1 MDNLY
6 GDANFN
12 VSKITNIFAYFLD
25 LIFKYVK
32 KDIAKYQEE
41 NIEEKIVYNF
51 NDKDM
56 IIKKSNLALAI
67 RLFITLVLYREEDKD
82 KDEKIKNNKKNIIDY
97 LKNKD
102 LWKSTFYDNETNKLK
117 FEGDLSKLK
126 DLNIKVK
133 EILYFYNYLIDNND
147 EGFEEEEVKA
157 YIRGKEE
164 EVNEESEDSEDS
176 DGSIQNKNEKKDVK
190 NTVKVHIDDDE
201 D

>member
-1 MDNLY
+1 MDNLFR
-6 GDANFN
+6 DAIFN

-41 NIEEKIVYNF
+41 NKEEKMVYNF

-56 IIKKSNLALAI
+56 SIKKSNLASAI

-82 KDEKIKNNKKNIIDY
+82 KEEKIKYNEKNIIDY

-133 EILYFYNYLIDNND
+133 EILYFYNYLIGNKD
-147 EGFEEEEVKA
+147 EGFEEEVKV
-157 YIRGKEE
+157 YIREKEE
-164 EVNEESEDSEDS
+164 EAKVDSEDSEESEDSEYTDDS
-176 DGSIQNKNEKKDVK
+176 KPSNNVK
-190 NTVKVHIDDDE
+190 RHIDDD
-201 D
+201 DD

>member
-1 MDNLY
+1 MDNLF

-12 VSKITNIFAYFLD
+12 VSKITNIFTIFLE

-41 NIEEKIVYNF
+41 NKEEKMAYNF
-51 NDKDM
+51 DDKDM
-56 IIKKSNLALAI
+56 IIKKSNLASAI

-82 KDEKIKNNKKNIIDY
+82 KEEKIKNNKKNIIDY

-133 EILYFYNYLIDNND
+133 EILYFYNYLIGNKD
-147 EGFEEEEVKA
+147 EGFEEEVKV
-157 YIRGKEE
+157 YIREKEE
-164 EVNEESEDSEDS
+164 EAKGDSEDSEDREDS
-176 DGSIQNKNEKKDVK
+176 EDSEYTDDSKPSNNVK
-190 NTVKVHIDDDE
+190 RHIDDD

>member
-1 MDNLY
+1 M
-6 GDANFN
+6 
-12 VSKITNIFAYFLD
+12 
-25 LIFKYVK
+25 
-32 KDIAKYQEE
+32 
-41 NIEEKIVYNF
+41 VYNF

-56 IIKKSNLALAI
+56 SIKKSNLASAI

-82 KDEKIKNNKKNIIDY
+82 KEEKIKYNEKNIIDY

-126 DLNIKVK
+126 DLNIKIK
-133 EILYFYNYLIDNND
+133 EILYFYYYLVGNNE
-147 EGFEEEEVKA
+147 EGFEEKVTE
-157 YIRGKEE
+157 YIREKKEAAKEE
-164 EVNEESEDSEDS
+164 SEESEESEDSEDS
-176 DGSIQNKNEKKDVK
+176 EDSKDSFKIKNPNNNVK